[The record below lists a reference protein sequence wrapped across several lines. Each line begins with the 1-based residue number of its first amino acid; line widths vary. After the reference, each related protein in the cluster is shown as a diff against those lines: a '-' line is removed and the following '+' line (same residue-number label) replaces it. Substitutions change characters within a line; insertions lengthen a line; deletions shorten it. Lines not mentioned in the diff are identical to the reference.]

1 MTGSFRSSKPD
12 AWASPR
18 PNTDPVRRL
27 NAYGK
32 IQPMP
37 HDRRDVVR
45 HIVLPTLAIAALFV
59 LAVFG
64 VAAL

>member
-12 AWASPR
+12 AWVRPRAHTDASQ
-18 PNTDPVRRL
+18 RL

-32 IQPMP
+32 VQPMP

-45 HIVLPTLAIAALFV
+45 HVVLPALVVVGLFV
-59 LAVFG
+59 LAAFVI
-64 VAAL
+64 AAL